1 MVEHIPMDDYFLA
14 TDRLCRRIEEPLQRA
29 QKGCE
34 MKEFELF
41 VRNLFFI
48 LSLLFAISFFV
59 SGFLTD
65 WNFQFLFSFTLGYTL
80 MVFDYIFLIG
90 FSRRL
95 PEQVTVNYFPGT
107 GFFWRYILIASFLI
121 GISVFTP
128 LNFFAI
134 ISAVAVTNI
143 GLILS
148 VAKHYKEWRK
158 WNTEQS

>member
-1 MVEHIPMDDYFLA
+1 
-14 TDRLCRRIEEPLQRA
+14 
-29 QKGCE
+29 
-34 MKEFELF
+34 MKEFDLF
-41 VRNLFFI
+41 VKSLLFI
-48 LSLLFAISFFV
+48 LSILFAISFFI

-80 MVFDYIFLIG
+80 MVFDYILLIR

-95 PEQVTVNYFPGT
+95 PEQVAVNYFPKS
-107 GFFWRYILIASFLI
+107 GFFWRYILIASLLI

-134 ISAVAVTNI
+134 ILAVAVTNV

-148 VAKHYKEWRK
+148 VAKHYKEWRR
-158 WNTEQS
+158 WSTEQS